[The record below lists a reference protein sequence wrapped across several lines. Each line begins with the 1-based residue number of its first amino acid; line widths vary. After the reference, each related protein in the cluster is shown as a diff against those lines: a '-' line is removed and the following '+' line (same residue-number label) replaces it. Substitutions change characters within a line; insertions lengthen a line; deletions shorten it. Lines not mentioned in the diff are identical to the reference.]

1 MQCWPLCSCLT
12 DVYVCTW
19 IPFPAPVS
27 AWQER
32 GPEYSQPDMVMTAAP
47 FRSYMTLLVQAL
59 LLKLVRITLPYLG
72 NPHPKSSSSREGSR
86 AGRCHLTRPMESVF
100 HTTALCPF
108 SLFGFV
114 LWVWY
119 QSGWPIGNVQTS
131 FLITSQPLP
140 FILWERQGALQD
152 GWPGDMEVE
161 RCPQWAWEV
170 RCWSG
175 LPGLLAG
182 THPGTPREF
191 LAACAKLSRPLQR
204 LLVGFLPPPLWVTR
218 RPRRRKEGGGL
229 SDGSSANGRRLDLP
243 SPIQLLYFEFHQQ
256 KNCGNLFSLMPT

>member
-27 AWQER
+27 ASQER

-119 QSGWPIGNVQTS
+119 QSGWSIGNVQTS

-140 FILWERQGALQD
+140 SFCGNGRGPFRTAGLETWRLRAVL
-152 GWPGDMEVE
+152 
-161 RCPQWAWEV
+161 
-170 RCWSG
+170 SG
-175 LPGLLAG
+175 LGKWGAG
-182 THPGTPREF
+182 QASQASLQEPTQAHPENSLQPVLSSPDLCKDSSWAFF
-191 LAACAKLSRPLQR
+191 LHP
-204 LLVGFLPPPLWVTR
+204 
-218 RPRRRKEGGGL
+218 
-229 SDGSSANGRRLDLP
+229 
-243 SPIQLLYFEFHQQ
+243 
-256 KNCGNLFSLMPT
+256 CG